1 MAQMSFVRAVTA
13 MTLSLV
19 LSHIVVML
27 LTGKHRELTSGVR
40 AFVDWL
46 NEPPREYDVQEAR
59 RWERRL
65 QQRQEKQRQRQ
76 EKQRQRELQRQEKQR
91 QRELQ
96 RQEKQRKQHRERE
109 HMQRWRPEAERC
121 DRPEQPPE
129 EPPAPVG
136 IDSYDNYHAF

>member
-19 LSHIVVML
+19 LSHVIVML
-27 LTGKHRELTSGVR
+27 LTGKHRELASGVR

-46 NEPPREYDVQEAR
+46 NEPPQYEHDVQEAR
-59 RWERRL
+59 RREWRL
-65 QQRQEKQRQRQ
+65 QE
-76 EKQRQRELQRQEKQR
+76 RELQRQEKQR

-96 RQEKQRKQHRERE
+96 RQEKQRERQRQRQEKQRQRHRERE